1 MREGLRACAVR
12 RRVHRRNDNCRW
24 LAGLLLGWLMTAA
37 PVMAQMP
44 VPDLSHQM
52 TRLATPVA
60 APDFV
65 LQDMDGEQ
73 HALKDYRGRVVMI
86 NFWATWCPPCR
97 REMPSM
103 EALYGKFRQDGFSV
117 LAVNEWEDPELVFP
131 YMGQLSVFPTF
142 PILFDREGEVS
153 QAYQVKGL
161 PTTFLLDRQGRIVFR
176 AVGGRDFNHA
186 EVEQIIRE
194 LLGQQ
199 P

>member
-1 MREGLRACAVR
+1 MTDRHLLA
-12 RRVHRRNDNCRW
+12 
-24 LAGLLLGWLMTAA
+24 AGLLLGCLLCTV
-37 PVMAQMP
+37 PVMGQMP
-44 VPDLSHQM
+44 VPELSHKM

-65 LQDMDGEQ
+65 LQDMDEEP
-73 HALKDYRGRVVMI
+73 HALKDYRGRVVMV

-103 EALYGKFRQDGFSV
+103 EALYRKFQERGFTV
-117 LAVNEWEDPELVFP
+117 IAVNEWEDPELVFP

-142 PILFDREGEVS
+142 PVLFDREGEVS

-176 AVGGRDFNHA
+176 AVGGRDFNHP

-194 LLGQQ
+194 LLR
-199 P
+199 

>member
-1 MREGLRACAVR
+1 MNNKPRLG
-12 RRVHRRNDNCRW
+12 
-24 LAGLLLGWLMTAA
+24 AGLLLGWLLCAA

-44 VPDLSHQM
+44 VPELSHQM

-60 APDFV
+60 APGFV
-65 LQDMDGEQ
+65 LQDMDGEP
-73 HALKDYRGRVVMI
+73 HALKDYRGQVVMV

-103 EALYGKFRQDGFSV
+103 EALYRKFHPDGFSV
-117 LAVNEWEDPELVFP
+117 LAINEWEDPELVFP

-153 QAYQVKGL
+153 VAYQVKGL

-176 AVGGRDFNHA
+176 AVGGRDFNHP
-186 EVEQIIRE
+186 EMEQIIRE
-194 LLGQQ
+194 LLK
-199 P
+199 